1 MNPPVRPE
9 ADDSVPN
16 ILVPVQPD
24 RDVRW
29 CAQFLAGLHRD
40 GRIRVHLLS
49 VQPPYDGLVRMFF
62 NRESVDE
69 FQAADARRELQPL
82 RDALDALGVPYNTHM
97 AVGQPAEEI
106 ARFAREYH
114 CPRIVF
120 GPWRGG
126 VLPGLVFGSLPRQVE
141 LLMRHAGGL
150 CEVV

>member
-1 MNPPVRPE
+1 MSSPLQPE
-9 ADDSVPN
+9 AADAVPN
-16 ILVPVQPD
+16 ILVPVQPG

-49 VQPPYDGLVRMFF
+49 VQPPYDGVVRMFF
-62 NRESVDE
+62 NRESVAA

-97 AVGQPAEEI
+97 AVGRAADEI
-106 ARFAREYH
+106 AGFAREYR

-126 VLPGLVFGSLPRQVE
+126 VLPGMVFGSLPRQVE